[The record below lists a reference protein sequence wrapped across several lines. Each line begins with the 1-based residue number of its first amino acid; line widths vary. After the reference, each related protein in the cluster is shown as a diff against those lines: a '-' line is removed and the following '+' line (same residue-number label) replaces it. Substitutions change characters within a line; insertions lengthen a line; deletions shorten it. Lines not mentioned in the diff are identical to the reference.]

1 MRQYRITG
9 LNVKHKDEKIG
20 KIEEIGGEVRFGDT
34 LAECVSLAGGESQA
48 RDALNASTVRAV
60 KQAIR
65 SRAAN
70 APDNDTPEAFA
81 NDVAKY
87 FQEAIPSAG
96 RIGPTVA
103 TVKNFAEEMR
113 ERQAK
118 GEEVTPES
126 LFARA
131 KELGII

>member
-1 MRQYRITG
+1 M
-9 LNVKHKDEKIG
+9 N
-20 KIEEIGGEVRFGDT
+20 
-34 LAECVSLAGGESQA
+34 S
-48 RDALNASTVRAV
+48 STVKAV

-70 APDNDTPEAFA
+70 APDDDTPTRFQA
-81 NDVAKY
+81 DIAKY
-87 FQEAIPSAG
+87 FLEASPTPG

-103 TVKNFAEEMR
+103 TVKNFADEMR

-118 GEEVTPES
+118 GEEVTPEA